1 VYVTSSTRFIQAY
14 YVPNAK
20 RPNLHVLVNALVT
33 KVATRPDAN
42 GLLIATGAEFLHS
55 GKRYLAQA
63 KREVILCAGCVL
75 VSSYFQ
81 TRRSCYTS

>member
-1 VYVTSSTRFIQAY
+1 MRFIQAY

-33 KVATRPDAN
+33 KVATEPDAN

-63 KREVILCAGCVL
+63 KREVILCAGCVS
-75 VSSYFQ
+75 VSSYF
-81 TRRSCYTS
+81 